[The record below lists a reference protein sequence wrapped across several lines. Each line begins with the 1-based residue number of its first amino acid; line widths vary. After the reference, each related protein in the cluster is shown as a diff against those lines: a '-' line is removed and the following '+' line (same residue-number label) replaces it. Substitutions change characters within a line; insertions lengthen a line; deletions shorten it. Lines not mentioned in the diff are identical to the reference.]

1 MTMEEKLFKIP
12 NYLDKDNYLQNPM
25 LKRFCKEHGLKT
37 TENRADL
44 IREITDFANACDEN
58 KEDTTSWLAPKL
70 KEGSKEYCYKKIYSI
85 NPVLKNPIVMQNIL
99 KKVFPDCPF
108 DTLFTCKTSEELT
121 CINYDILVN
130 DKDEVSRIS
139 FIFTRL
145 VLEGKIT
152 ENFGDYTTYPV
163 FIDIYLNEGFI
174 VSAAKAKST
183 LFDYSESK
191 LLARD
196 HIFDTK
202 KKAVDI
208 IDSILTALSL
218 ESIEDPRKVKNIN
231 SQMLYKLYNKY
242 SFTPQK
248 VQEEIDSVKD
258 LSQTYVNK
266 IFEMLNLSLFNKESA
281 ITDISI
287 FVEKYVS
294 INGNNES
301 IFKED
306 RDAYLVQITSD
317 DVQDTTKVDT
327 ESALTVP
334 LQCTEAFFDNKK
346 TVVKNKKCNKINLCF
361 KRKNHLYF
369 GNKPFCVLFS
379 TKGTFGTFKISYY
392 AEEADVDNVLQTIFK
407 NY

>member
-1 MTMEEKLFKIP
+1 MEERLFKIP
-12 NYLDKDNYLQNPM
+12 NYLDKDNYLQNPI

-44 IREITDFANACDEN
+44 IREITDFANVCDEN
-58 KEDTTSWLAPKL
+58 KEDTISWLVPKL
-70 KEGSKEYCYKKIYSI
+70 KEGSKEYCYKKIYSM
-85 NPVLKNPIVMQNIL
+85 NPVLKNPIVMQEAL
-99 KKVFPDCPF
+99 KKIFPDCPF
-108 DTLFTCKTSEELT
+108 DTLFSCNTSEELT

-130 DKDEVSRIS
+130 DKNEVSQIS
-139 FIFTRL
+139 LIFTRL
-145 VLEGKIT
+145 VLEGKIAA
-152 ENFGDYTTYPV
+152 EFGDYTTFPV
-163 FIDIYLNEGFI
+163 FIDLYLNEGFI

-191 LLARD
+191 FLARD
-196 HIFDTK
+196 HCFDTK
-202 KKAVDI
+202 KNAVDI
-208 IDSILTALSL
+208 IDTILSALSL
-218 ESIEDPRKVKNIN
+218 ETIEDTKKVKNIN
-231 SQMLYKLYNKY
+231 SQMLYKLYNEY

-258 LSQTYVNK
+258 ISHAFVYK
-266 IFEMLNLSLFNKESA
+266 IFEMLNLSPFNKESA
-281 ITDISI
+281 LTDISI
-287 FVEKYVS
+287 FIEKYVS

-327 ESALTVP
+327 ESSLTVP

-361 KRKNHLYF
+361 KRKKYLYF

-379 TKGTFGTFKISYY
+379 TKGTVGTFKISYY

>member
-1 MTMEEKLFKIP
+1 MEERLFKIP
-12 NYLDKDNYLQNPM
+12 NYLDKDNYLQNPI

-44 IREITDFANACDEN
+44 IREITEFANVCNEN
-58 KEDTTSWLAPKL
+58 KNDTISWLAPKL
-70 KEGSKEYCYKKIYSI
+70 KEGSKEYCYKKIYSL
-85 NPVLKNPIVMQNIL
+85 NPVLKNPIVMQESL
-99 KKVFPDCPF
+99 KKIFPKCPF
-108 DTLFTCKTSEELT
+108 DTLFTCNTSEELS
-121 CINYDILVN
+121 CINYEILVN
-130 DKDEVSRIS
+130 DKNEVSKIS
-139 FIFTRL
+139 LIYTRL
-145 VLEGKIT
+145 VLEGKIA
-152 ENFGDYTTYPV
+152 EEFGDYTTFPV
-163 FIDIYLNEGFI
+163 FIDLYLNEGFI

-191 LLARD
+191 YLARD
-196 HIFDTK
+196 RNFDTK
-202 KKAVDI
+202 KNAVEI
-208 IDSILTALSL
+208 IDTILSALYL
-218 ESIEDPRKVKNIN
+218 ETIEDVKKVKNIN
-231 SQMLYKLYNKY
+231 SQMLYKLYNEY

-248 VQEEIDSVKD
+248 VQEEIDSTKD
-258 LSQTYVNK
+258 ISHAFVNK
-266 IFEMLNLSLFNKESA
+266 IFDMLNLSQFNKESA
-281 ITDISI
+281 LTDISI

-327 ESALTVP
+327 ESSLTVP

-361 KRKNHLYF
+361 RRKTHLYF

-379 TKGTFGTFKISYY
+379 TKGTVGTFKISHY